1 MSIPTLSPEMRQK
14 RVSWNTNEDNDR
26 LWLLTK
32 DELEVAARLGIPI
45 ESIFDEKITIYTGNI
60 DSERTGTVTL
70 VTGTHPG
77 SQVRVTSYGVRES
90 VISGLPS
97 RSERDNAGMVLRAA
111 FEFISEVAE
120 RIESKRNWDLLP
132 EGRSSVV
139 IDLEGCRDI
148 ARSADS
154 GIAQAIIVLQSAAP
168 FIVESMRQALVD
180 HHEHGTPVSDQMLKL
195 AADILRVRHNTED
208 AR

>member
-1 MSIPTLSPEMRQK
+1 MSLTSKMRDRQSPFGY
-14 RVSWNTNEDNDR
+14 EDDK
-26 LWLLTK
+26 LWLLTQ
-32 DELEVAARLGIPI
+32 DELQATARLGVPVETIMGKHTLYLGDASKEDTRTIKFYNDGEEI
-45 ESIFDEKITIYTGNI
+45 EITA
-60 DSERTGTVTL
+60 
-70 VTGTHPG
+70 
-77 SQVRVTSYGVRES
+77 YGVRES
-90 VISGLPS
+90 IISGLS
-97 RSERDNAGMVLRAA
+97 SQNNAGMVLRAA
-111 FEFISEVAE
+111 FEFVSEVAE

-139 IDLEGCRDI
+139 IDLEGCQDI

-154 GIAQAIIVLQSAAP
+154 GIAQAIIVLQSTAP